1 MKFNKPCKYIKKI
14 SWNTNKLFIDSDR
27 DGVANVFDCQ
37 PFNKRK
43 QDKEQTADNMFEMG
57 FTEDAVTSELERQ
70 DKEDIQFKKV
80 PQAKTDAMLTK
91 LTKSERFNRRKI

>member
-14 SWNTNKLFIDSDR
+14 SWNTNNLFIDSDR

-43 QDKEQTADNMFEMG
+43 QDRNPNEFLDDPRM
-57 FTEDAVTSELERQ
+57 EDE
-70 DKEDIQFKKV
+70 KEDIQFKKV
-80 PQAKTDAMLTK
+80 PQDKTDAMLTK